1 MAMRFLTTCLLL
13 FCFQSF
19 VVCTIEDGSVT
30 FVKEN
35 TSSKSV
41 QLTKLV
47 AKNLSTETITSS
59 VFECV
64 DIIQHHVAHQR
75 LSTMVPVF
83 LFADRNISLE
93 SIKYFD
99 ELSNH
104 SYSFIF
110 RCLYPKHTF
119 W

>member
-19 VVCTIEDGSVT
+19 VVCTVEDGSVT

-35 TSSKSV
+35 TRSKSSQV
-41 QLTKLV
+41 TLIAKTLT
-47 AKNLSTETITSS
+47 TETIVAN
-59 VFECV
+59 VFERV

-75 LSTMVPVF
+75 LSTIIPIF
-83 LFADRNISLE
+83 LFADKKISLE
-93 SIKYFD
+93 AIKYFD

>member
-1 MAMRFLTTCLLL
+1 MAMKFLTTCLLL

-19 VVCTIEDGSVT
+19 VVCTVEDGSVT

-35 TSSKSV
+35 TSSKSAQV
-41 QLTKLV
+41 TTLI
-47 AKNLSTETITSS
+47 AKNLSTETVISS

-75 LSTMVPVF
+75 LSTIVPVF
-83 LFADRNISLE
+83 LFADKKISFKF
-93 SIKYFD
+93 IKYFD
-99 ELSNH
+99 ENTNH
-104 SYSFIF
+104 SYRFIF

>member
-30 FVKEN
+30 FVQETIN
-35 TSSKSV
+35 SKSV
-41 QLTKLV
+41 KLTKLD
-47 AKNLSTETITSS
+47 AKKLRAETVLTSS
-59 VFECV
+59 FDFV
-64 DIIQHHVAHQR
+64 DIIQHHPFHQ
-75 LSTMVPVF
+75 LTAIIVPLF
-83 LFADRNISLE
+83 SFADKKISFKF
-93 SIKYFD
+93 IKYFD
-99 ELSNH
+99 ENTNH
-104 SYSFIF
+104 SYRFIF